1 MGIKII
7 TPVATE
13 PVSLPEVKLHLRLPT
28 DTVAVDTTT
37 YQSIAPGDHAVIATF
52 GLEGTGVA
60 VSGKTALVNLN
71 AGTCGAGGSVAAK
84 IQESDDN
91 VTYTDWSTAFTTV
104 TEANDN
110 AVQEKAYTG
119 TKAYIRVV
127 ATVAVATCDFSADI
141 ICKTGNTDE
150 DSLLAILITAAR
162 QWVENFTGLG
172 LAPQTL
178 ELMLDE
184 FTETIDLP
192 FSPVSSVTSVTY
204 KDYAG
209 TETTIANTNYIV
221 DTDSMVGS
229 IVEAYGYEWPSFTP
243 YPLNPIRI
251 RYVTGYTTCPSSI
264 KLAMLLMIAYW
275 YANREAVGSID
286 NGTKEGRAVTSLLMP
301 YKVRWW
307 D

>member
-1 MGIKII
+1 MGIKTI

-13 PVSLPEVKLHLRLPT
+13 PVSLPEVKLHIRLPS

-37 YQSIAPGDHAVIATF
+37 YQSIAPGDHVVAAAFSLV
-52 GLEGTGVA
+52 GTGVS
-60 VSGKTALVNLN
+60 VSGTTALVNLN
-71 AGTCGAGGSVAAK
+71 AGTCGAGGSIAAK
-84 IQESDDN
+84 IQESDNN
-91 VTYTDWSTAFTTV
+91 VDYTDWSTAFTTV

-127 ATVAVATCDFSADI
+127 ATVAVATCDFSADV

-150 DSLLAILITAAR
+150 DTLLSMLITSAR
-162 QWVENFTGLG
+162 QWCENFTGLG

-178 ELMLDE
+178 ELMLDGFDDVIE
-184 FTETIDLP
+184 LP
-192 FSPVSSVTSVTY
+192 FSPVSSVTSITY
-204 KDYAG
+204 KDSTG
-209 TETTIANTNYIV
+209 TETTIAPANYIV

-229 IVEAYGYEWPSFTP
+229 VTEAYDYDWPTFTA
-243 YPLNPIRI
+243 YPVNPVRI
-251 RYVTGYTTCPSSI
+251 RYVTGYTTCPAAI

-275 YANREAVGSID
+275 YSNREAVGAID
-286 NGTKEGRAVTSLLMP
+286 NSSKEGRAVTSILMP

-307 D
+307 E